1 MLGEIKKIHK
11 KIYNRIRV
19 ALDIYLTQF
28 QKHAFNNLSLSLLS
42 ILFKLDPGLQYLK
55 ERKKDSNENFLLLK
69 LQRIRS

>member
-28 QKHAFNNLSLSLLS
+28 QKTCFQQLKSLPP
-42 ILFKLDPGLQYLK
+42 IHPLQTRPWPPISQGK
-55 ERKKDSNENFLLLK
+55 EKG
-69 LQRIRS
+69 QQ